1 MVFSQGLLEHADALT
16 LESPNPKS
24 FMNPTASSASR
35 SRTNASQSHTKRG
48 TAEARYGMSPAPKP
62 VRHKTPPKKQAPVER
77 SPFKSLDRVTRRQ
90 SLPPPCPFNEAD
102 SMRDDENSLR
112 ANESPPQS
120 PAKAKPATQAVPPSP
135 LRPGLLSPVRRPANT
150 KVNAQWISYYV
161 KHGRLAEARKL
172 GWEGPPEGTA
182 TATTTSSQPQ
192 PPGVELHDSS
202 EDRFARRS
210 SQGVAWTSPGAAPAA
225 APAPAAVATPGS
237 ELGRDPAGGT
247 AFFVRLDAGIEV
259 LRAFANEG
267 TDTGAAVGNDKAAGE
282 EAGAEEWLEAYDK
295 VEATEAEATEAEAT
309 EAEVTEEWLAAYDKA
324 EGEAPEEGAPEAWLE
339 ADAER
344 LEKQVQRG
352 QPAPGVA
359 RAAAKEVAAKVAGLA
374 HWQALASADSH
385 RSHRTEAEETA
396 HAVEAAAATIAA
408 TEATEAT
415 AEAAAQAQGAPSL
428 VSATCDRAARPR
440 RSRLLVLVLVPVL
453 AAALALAPTLTLPLA
468 RTRTLLRTLLRSL
481 LRTRCSPPC
490 SLAACAAPR
499 AP

>member
-210 SQGVAWTSPGAAPAA
+210 SQGVAWTSPGAAPAP
-225 APAPAAVATPGS
+225 APAPAAAAVATPGS
-237 ELGRDPAGGT
+237 EQGRDPAGGT

-385 RSHRTEAEETA
+385 RSHRTEAEENA

-408 TEATEAT
+408 TEATAEA
-415 AEAAAQAQGAPSL
+415 AEAAAAAQAQGAPSL

-468 RTRTLLRTLLRSL
+468 RTRTLLRTLLR
-481 LRTRCSPPC
+481 TRCLPPC